1 MRIKFNLITNKLIF
15 YSSPSLKSLND
26 LKIHGPIGG
35 TYSYSKLEDRNSD
48 VGTFIIRQCEKVF
61 NTYYIDIVTKENQT
75 ETFKILSEDKNNWKL
90 IENDNEREFHHLID
104 LAKSIPLVSRSN
116 YFRLQP
122 SPHDKSPL
130 LLLCQNLSK
139 SITLSA
145 TTSSPMTTGVKGKN
159 PLLFNAANDLLLY
172 KWEQRDYCDRIF
184 TRMKAELIQP
194 NGKKKINVTL
204 KILKQTEVGNRLADF
219 VKLAD
224 WWGKLDLSEIVR
236 MHGLTLHQ
244 PIALVLE
251 SISHGP
257 LDEFLRSHKDRKSIT
272 LLNLVETAFS
282 LAKALHYLVIKI

>member
-1 MRIKFNLITNKLIF
+1 M
-15 YSSPSLKSLND
+15 
-26 LKIHGPIGG
+26 KIHGPIGG

-75 ETFKILSEDKNNWKL
+75 ETFKIVSEDKKNWKL
-90 IENDNEREFHHLID
+90 TDTGKEFDKLID
-104 LAKSIPLVSRSN
+104 LAKSIPLVGRSN

-130 LLLCQNLSK
+130 LLLCQTSSK
-139 SITLSA
+139 SITMAA

-172 KWEQRDYCDRIF
+172 KWEQREYCDRIF

-204 KILKQTEVGNRLADF
+204 KILKQTEVGNRLADLI
-219 VKLAD
+219 KLAD
-224 WWGKLDLSEIVR
+224 
-236 MHGLTLHQ
+236 
-244 PIALVLE
+244 
-251 SISHGP
+251 
-257 LDEFLRSHKDRKSIT
+257 
-272 LLNLVETAFS
+272 
-282 LAKALHYLVIKI
+282 

>member
-1 MRIKFNLITNKLIF
+1 M
-15 YSSPSLKSLND
+15 
-26 LKIHGPIGG
+26 
-35 TYSYSKLEDRNSD
+35 
-48 VGTFIIRQCEKVF
+48 GTFIIRQCEKVF

-75 ETFKILSEDKNNWKL
+75 ETFKILSEDKKSWTLTDNDT
-90 IENDNEREFHHLID
+90 ENGTEFNHLID

-130 LLLCQNLSK
+130 LLLCQTSSK
-139 SITLSA
+139 SITMTA

-172 KWEQRDYCDRIF
+172 KWEQREYCDRIF

-224 WWGKLDLSEIVR
+224 WWGKLDLSELVR

-251 SISHGP
+251 SIGHGP
-257 LDEFLRSHKDRKSIT
+257 LDEFLRSHKDRKSIS

-282 LAKALHYLVIKI
+282 LAKALHYLVSKIMQIYANFDLICN

>member
-1 MRIKFNLITNKLIF
+1 MKFL
-15 YSSPSLKSLND
+15 SE

-48 VGTFIIRQCEKVF
+48 VGTFIIRQCEKIF
-61 NTYYIDIVTKENQT
+61 DTYYIDIVTKENQP
-75 ETFKILSEDKNNWKL
+75 ETFKIQYEDASGKWTL
-90 IENDNEREFHHLID
+90 FQNDNDKGSVFNVLTE
-104 LAKSIPLVSRSN
+104 LAKSIPLEGRSN
-116 YFRLQP
+116 YFRLQS

-130 LLLCQNLSK
+130 LLLCQTSVK
-139 SITLSA
+139 
-145 TTSSPMTTGVKGKN
+145 TTMSTTVTSPTGLKGKN
-159 PLLFNAANDLLLY
+159 PLLLNAANDLLLY
-172 KWEQRDYCDRIF
+172 KWEQRDYSDRIF

-204 KILKQTEVGNRLADF
+204 KILKQSEVTNKLADF

-244 PIALVLE
+244 PISLVFE

-257 LDEFLRSHKDRKSIT
+257 LDEFLRSHKDRKSIN

-282 LAKALHYLVIKI
+282 LAKALHYLVSL

>member
-1 MRIKFNLITNKLIF
+1 M
-15 YSSPSLKSLND
+15 
-26 LKIHGPIGG
+26 
-35 TYSYSKLEDRNSD
+35 
-48 VGTFIIRQCEKVF
+48 
-61 NTYYIDIVTKENQT
+61 
-75 ETFKILSEDKNNWKL
+75 
-90 IENDNEREFHHLID
+90 HLID
-104 LAKSIPLVSRSN
+104 LAKSIPLEGRSN

-130 LLLCQNLSK
+130 LLLCQTSTK
-139 SITLSA
+139 TMSMTTATSIA
-145 TTSSPMTTGVKGKN
+145 PMTTGVKGKN

-204 KILKQTEVGNRLADF
+204 KILKQTEVSNRLADF

-251 SISHGP
+251 SINHGP
-257 LDEFLRSHKDRKSIT
+257 LDEFLRSHKDRKSIN

-282 LAKALHYLVIKI
+282 LAKALHYLVSCHCISYLNDNL